1 MSFWSAKV
9 DAAILSRSKSL
20 FQIYKKMQVILSNN
34 SLCNNCKKKAADPF
48 GMNRLKE
55 PNGVAIESISYN
67 RGS

>member
-9 DAAILSRSKSL
+9 DDPILSRSKSL
-20 FQIYKKMQVILSNN
+20 FQIYKKVILSNN
-34 SLCNNCKKKAADPF
+34 SSCNNCKKKAADPF

>member
-1 MSFWSAKV
+1 
-9 DAAILSRSKSL
+9 
-20 FQIYKKMQVILSNN
+20 MQVILSNN
-34 SLCNNCKKKAADPF
+34 SSCNNCKKKAADPF